1 MIDPSSFYQQRTLR
15 FLTSRP
21 PPGVKAGNGRDPALR
36 PTKPLDCQF
45 PSPQLRQIQQL
56 ADESAEILQ
65 DNRCH
70 PTDRRRSCRVVSCQW
85 QNAKCSGHTQGS
97 FSQLSK
103 YRKTSRNPP
112 PPRPFFLGGGGGGSP
127 RPPTCWQR
135 HPSTRSSGWYC
146 AFLLLRPCEGER
158 GVLVVVIAVY
168 K

>member
-112 PPRPFFLGGGGGGSP
+112 PFLGGGGSP
-127 RPPTCWQR
+127 RPPSCLAATPQ
-135 HPSTRSSGWYC
+135 HPLVWLVLRFFTFTALRGREGGSRCSYC
-146 AFLLLRPCEGER
+146 SL
-158 GVLVVVIAVY
+158 
-168 K
+168 